1 VPLIPIGPFARVTS
15 KTRVWGSLEQVIP
28 RLSGEN
34 EMRHPTDDDLRAL
47 HDEYVW
53 LVNAAVERGDT
64 ALAEQLADEY
74 ADEALRRLTSAAP
87 AA

>member
-1 VPLIPIGPFARVTS
+1 
-15 KTRVWGSLEQVIP
+15 
-28 RLSGEN
+28 
-34 EMRHPTDDDLRAL
+34 MRHPTDDDLRAL